1 MTDLPENNDSNVA
14 PSLTSRE
21 SSFHSPSAGSASD
34 SSATGA
40 PKARRRWRTLVSKLP
55 RIHWTRRRV
64 IFAFA
69 FLVLGVAVPATWWT
83 TCGFDGC
90 PTLGELQTWRPT
102 EGGAVLDVNGQLI
115 GPLVPVKRV
124 NVPLSRVPASVQ
136 NAFIAVEDRRF
147 REHHG
152 VDWRGVARA
161 TLVNIRAFGVREGA
175 STISMQLAKNV
186 FLAHRASERSFG
198 RKFLEWRYAGLLE
211 KALTKDQILE
221 RYLNAIYL
229 GNGVYGVEGASRD
242 LFGKSVANVTLAEAA
257 MLAGLPK
264 APSSYSPRRDREK
277 ARARRDVVLT
287 VLEREHVATRA
298 AVVAA
303 LAYDVRIMVDEWT
316 PSRTTDSWALE
327 IVRTAVD
334 SLRAK
339 GSIPA
344 GLTNANLVVRT
355 TFDRKA
361 QRAAERA
368 VARGAAQV
376 DGERGVWM
384 GSGDAQT
391 QGALVALD
399 PETGAI
405 RALVGGRR
413 VERKGFNRALNAR
426 RQPGSAFKPF
436 VYVTALQRGYT
447 TATMVDDEPI
457 SIQAGRDVWTP
468 ANFDEEYAGR
478 ITLRQ
483 ALVRSAN
490 AATVRVSNDIGIQ
503 RVSNTAH
510 AMGIQSALPNV
521 PALALGSGE
530 VTPIE
535 LTTAYAAFG
544 NGGYRVTPH
553 MLMGVDDSFGRV
565 LWRGQTPS
573 TTQVLDSSDAFLVT
587 SMMRSVVDD
596 GTARAVRSAG
606 IKGPVAGKTGTTNDG
621 ADVWFVGYTPTLV
634 AAVWFGVDTPQPLG
648 GSATGGRLAV
658 PAWSE
663 FLRDGWHSP
672 ARDTAWQPP
681 RSLLPMQIDVASGMI
696 ASDWCGES
704 RKEWF
709 KPGSEPHDQCTGMT
723 ADAGSSW
730 FPDAVRGVIASLPN
744 DVRVQMD
751 DSRDRSNNS
760 RARGRNGRSTEDNV
774 NDAIESVARQIGNAK
789 ITQQLSRKLVD
800 AWRSATREVREQQR
814 AMEREQARQNARA
827 KAEQR
832 RAQRA
837 VSQHLSAQQMI
848 QQQWAEPAAPLVPAL
863 PAGPRAMRQ

>member
-1 MTDLPENNDSNVA
+1 MA
-14 PSLTSRE
+14 
-21 SSFHSPSAGSASD
+21 
-34 SSATGA
+34 
-40 PKARRRWRTLVSKLP
+40 
-55 RIHWTRRRV
+55 
-64 IFAFA
+64 
-69 FLVLGVAVPATWWT
+69 
-83 TCGFDGC
+83 
-90 PTLGELQTWRPT
+90 ELQTWRPT

-115 GPLVPVKRV
+115 GPLVAVKRV
-124 NVPLSRVPASVQ
+124 NVPLSKVPLTVQ
-136 NAFIAVEDRRF
+136 KAFIAVEDRRF
-147 REHHG
+147 RSHHG

-161 TLVNIRAFGVREGA
+161 TLVNIRALGVREGA

-211 KALTKDQILE
+211 NALTKDQILE

-229 GNGVYGVEGASRD
+229 GNGVFGVEGASRD
-242 LFGKSVANVTLAEAA
+242 LFGKSVANISLAEAA

-264 APSSYSPRRDREK
+264 APSSYSPRRDRER

-287 VLEREHVATRA
+287 ILEREHVAPRA
-298 AVVAA
+298 AIVAA
-303 LAYDVRIMVDEWT
+303 LAFDVRIMVDEWS
-316 PSRTTDSWALE
+316 PSRITDSWALE
-327 IVRTAVD
+327 LARTAVD

-368 VARGAAQV
+368 IARGASQV
-376 DGERGVWM
+376 DAERGVWM
-384 GSGDAQT
+384 GSGEASA

-399 PETGAI
+399 PATGAI

-447 TATMVDDEPI
+447 TATMVEDEPI
-457 SIQAGRDVWTP
+457 SIQAGSDVWTP
-468 ANFDEEYAGR
+468 ANFDEEYGGR

-490 AATVRVSNDIGIQ
+490 AATVRVSRDIGIE
-503 RVSNTAH
+503 RVANTAQQL
-510 AMGIQSALPNV
+510 GIQSTLPNV

-553 MLMGVDDSFGRV
+553 MLMGVDDAFGRK

-587 SMMRSVVDD
+587 SMMRSVVDE
-596 GTARAVRSAG
+596 GTGRAVRSAG

-634 AAVWFGVDTPQPLG
+634 AAVWFGLDTPQPLG
-648 GSATGGRLAV
+648 GSATGGHFAA

-663 FLRDGWHSP
+663 FVRDGWHSP
-672 ARDTAWQPP
+672 SRDTAWQPP
-681 RSLLPMQIDVASGMI
+681 RSLLPMQIDVASGTI

-704 RKEWF
+704 RREWF

-730 FPDAVRGVIASLPN
+730 FPEGIRGVIASLPN
-744 DVRVQMD
+744 DVHVQV
-751 DSRDRSNNS
+751 RDQSHDQS
-760 RARGRNGRSTEDNV
+760 RARRRGERTSEKEINS
-774 NDAIESVARQIGNAK
+774 AIESVARQIGKAK
-789 ITQQLSRKLVD
+789 ITQQLARKLVD
-800 AWRSATREVREQQR
+800 GWRAATREGANVLREQQKE
-814 AMEREQARQNARA
+814 MEREHARQVARA
-827 KAEQR
+827 KIEQR
-832 RAQRA
+832 RAQ
-837 VSQHLSAQQMI
+837 QMNMQQMLHDNDRTRTPV
-848 QQQWAEPAAPLVPAL
+848 EPRDPPLVPAL
-863 PAGPRAMRQ
+863 PAGPRAPRQ

>member
-1 MTDLPENNDSNVA
+1 MADLPETNDSDVA
-14 PSLTSRE
+14 PSLTRE
-21 SSFHSPSAGSASD
+21 SSN
-34 SSATGA
+34 A
-40 PKARRRWRTLVSKLP
+40 PAKSRRSWRTLLRPLRRV
-55 RIHWTRRRV
+55 HWSRRRV
-64 IFAFA
+64 MFALA
-69 FLVLGVAVPATWWT
+69 FLVIGIAIPATWWT

-90 PTLGELQTWRPT
+90 PTMAELQTWRPT

-115 GPLVPVKRV
+115 GPLVAVKRV
-124 NVPLSRVPASVQ
+124 NVPLSKVPLTVQ
-136 NAFIAVEDRRF
+136 KAFIAVEDRRF
-147 REHHG
+147 RSHHG

-161 TLVNIRAFGVREGA
+161 TLVNIRALGVREGA

-211 KALTKDQILE
+211 NALTKDQILE

-229 GNGVYGVEGASRD
+229 GNGVFGVEGASRD
-242 LFGKSVANVTLAEAA
+242 LFGKSVANISLAEAA

-264 APSSYSPRRDREK
+264 APSSYSPRRDRER

-287 VLEREHVATRA
+287 ILEREHVAPRA
-298 AVVAA
+298 AIVAA
-303 LAYDVRIMVDEWT
+303 LAFDVRIMVEEWS

-327 IVRTAVD
+327 LARTAVD

-368 VARGAAQV
+368 VARGASQIDA
-376 DGERGVWM
+376 ERGVWM
-384 GSGDAQT
+384 GSGEASA

-399 PETGAI
+399 PATGAI

-447 TATMVDDEPI
+447 TATMVEDEPI
-457 SIQAGRDVWTP
+457 SIQAGSDVWTP
-468 ANFDEEYAGR
+468 ANFDEEYGGR

-490 AATVRVSNDIGIQ
+490 AATVRVSRDIGIE
-503 RVSNTAH
+503 RVANTAQQL
-510 AMGIQSALPNV
+510 GIQSTLPNV

-553 MLMGVDDSFGRV
+553 MLMSVDDAFGRK

-573 TTQVLDSSDAFLVT
+573 TIQVLDSSDAFLVT
-587 SMMRSVVDD
+587 SMMRSVVDE
-596 GTARAVRSAG
+596 GTGRAVRSAG

-634 AAVWFGVDTPQPLG
+634 AAVWFGLDTPQPLG
-648 GSATGGRLAV
+648 GSATGGHFAA

-663 FLRDGWHSP
+663 FVRDGWHSP
-672 ARDTAWQPP
+672 SRDTAWQPP
-681 RSLLPMQIDVASGMI
+681 RSLLPLQIDVASGTI

-704 RKEWF
+704 RREWF

-730 FPDAVRGVIASLPN
+730 FPEGIRGVIASLPN
-744 DVRVQMD
+744 DVRVQVGD
-751 DSRDRSNNS
+751 QSRDQS
-760 RARGRNGRSTEDNV
+760 RARRRGERTSEKEINS
-774 NDAIESVARQIGNAK
+774 AIESVARQIGKAK
-789 ITQQLSRKLVD
+789 ITQQLARKLVD
-800 AWRSATREVREQQR
+800 GWRAATREGVNVLREQQKQ
-814 AMEREQARQNARA
+814 MEREHARQMARA
-827 KAEQR
+827 KIEQR
-832 RAQRA
+832 RAQQMNMQGM
-837 VSQHLSAQQMI
+837 QHEYDRVRTPV
-848 QQQWAEPAAPLVPAL
+848 EPRDPPLVPAL
-863 PAGPRAMRQ
+863 PAGPRAPRQ